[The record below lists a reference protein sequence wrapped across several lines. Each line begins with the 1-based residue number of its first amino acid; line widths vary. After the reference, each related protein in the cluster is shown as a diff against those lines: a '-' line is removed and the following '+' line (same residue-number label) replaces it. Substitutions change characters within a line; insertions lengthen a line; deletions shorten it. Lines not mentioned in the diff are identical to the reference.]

1 MKRITLPLLFVL
13 SALSPAAFA
22 SNMTDCW
29 LGKVTD
35 EKLLHFNCQHNSRI
49 NSNGHRVQDVSMHGS
64 KNDLNYSLVLWT
76 DPKSQDL
83 EVEFI
88 RKGVVTRVPAWYD
101 SDNDLRWNVHGY
113 AFSLRYSQ
121 DARGTSRSFG
131 SSVPV
136 RQSSRI
142 DLDRPMTTGLR
153 ESSTVSEFGL

>member
-76 DPKSQDL
+76 DPKAKTWKWSSSAKVSSHVCL
-83 EVEFI
+83 LGTTVTTICAGMFMAMHFPCVI
-88 RKGVVTRVPAWYD
+88 RQMLVGPAEALVP
-101 SDNDLRWNVHGY
+101 
-113 AFSLRYSQ
+113 RYQCVSRH
-121 DARGTSRSFG
+121 ALTSI
-131 SSVPV
+131 V
-136 RQSSRI
+136 Q
-142 DLDRPMTTGLR
+142 
-153 ESSTVSEFGL
+153 